1 MSNKKLKRSRIVP
14 GRLVASTD
22 PLKNIKAKRLDIL
35 VQYVEKGISNR
46 ILSISTIGIRQDLF
60 AY

>member
-1 MSNKKLKRSRIVP
+1 MSNNKVKRTRIIP
-14 GRLVASTD
+14 GRLVASSD

-35 VQYVEKGISNR
+35 VQYVEKGISNK
-46 ILSISTIGIRQDLF
+46 ILSISTLGIRQDLF